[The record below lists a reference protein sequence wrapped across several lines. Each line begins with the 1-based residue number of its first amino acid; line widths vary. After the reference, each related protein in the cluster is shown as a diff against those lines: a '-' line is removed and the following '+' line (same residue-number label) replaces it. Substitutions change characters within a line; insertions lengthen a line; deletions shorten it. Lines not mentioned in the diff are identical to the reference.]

1 MKKKYR
7 TKVYTIFCA
16 FMLTVMVA
24 AIAIV
29 FVQIKHLKLEQ
40 SLLNEKI
47 FSLEQSVSENG
58 NVGVIQ
64 NTDYESFTFADE
76 VTFTLG
82 IITAGI
88 SVFAIFGGVL
98 SVFNVVRSK
107 ELDDAVKM
115 SAQALENQQEL
126 ECARLIQEGRMY
138 MLRKRNKYAVDC
150 YEQAIETAEDSFMA
164 LVAKYELL
172 MLYADEL
179 PYSVDSMNELE
190 NVSGELLEQ
199 LKKCT
204 DKRSKTLAAD
214 TYFLMGC
221 VYGKVS
227 LREDSNKEQ
236 FLDLSETFIGNA
248 IKSDKGNVDFY
259 RNLAITYAL
268 KGNVEKCKA
277 NIKQAKKFA
286 SAEKLYDGLVQ
297 KQRLNLLFKPSWM
310 YLNDEVKDMLKTEFE
325 ISN

>member
-58 NVGVIQ
+58 NAGVVQ

-138 MLRKRNKYAVDC
+138 MLRKRNKYVC
-150 YEQAIETAEDSFMA
+150 
-164 LVAKYELL
+164 
-172 MLYADEL
+172 
-179 PYSVDSMNELE
+179 
-190 NVSGELLEQ
+190 
-199 LKKCT
+199 
-204 DKRSKTLAAD
+204 
-214 TYFLMGC
+214 
-221 VYGKVS
+221 
-227 LREDSNKEQ
+227 
-236 FLDLSETFIGNA
+236 
-248 IKSDKGNVDFY
+248 
-259 RNLAITYAL
+259 
-268 KGNVEKCKA
+268 
-277 NIKQAKKFA
+277 
-286 SAEKLYDGLVQ
+286 
-297 KQRLNLLFKPSWM
+297 
-310 YLNDEVKDMLKTEFE
+310 
-325 ISN
+325 